1 MHKSLSLTTRKHE
14 SDKLYKGNEKLIPTA
29 IAKPAL
35 NSGGANNGSTGERSP
50 SVSPATQKR
59 PQTA

>member
-1 MHKSLSLTTRKHE
+1 MHKNLSLTTRKHE
-14 SDKLYKGNEKLIPTA
+14 SDKLYKDNEKLNPTA

-35 NSGGANNGSTGERSP
+35 NSRSANNGSTGQR
-50 SVSPATQKR
+50 SPATQKR